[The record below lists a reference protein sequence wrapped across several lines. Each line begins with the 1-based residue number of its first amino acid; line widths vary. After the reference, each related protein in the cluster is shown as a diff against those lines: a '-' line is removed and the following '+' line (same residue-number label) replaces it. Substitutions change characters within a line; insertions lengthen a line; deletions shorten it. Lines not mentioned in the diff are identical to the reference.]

1 MSLVIANNVP
11 ALGAQHNLTRTSNA
25 LSKSLE
31 RLSSGFKVNR
41 GADGPAA
48 LVTSEKQRAQIA
60 GLSTAIDNT
69 NKAVS
74 MVQTAEGALT
84 EINSLL
90 VKVRSL
96 ALDSANAGVN
106 DADAQAAN
114 QAEIANALDTIDR
127 IANNTQ
133 FGSKKLLDGSAGVSA
148 TATGA
153 DVTVLKA
160 TDNSVAGTYAVD
172 IATAA
177 ERATVSA
184 GTDQT
189 AALAANEV
197 LTINGVS
204 VTLNT
209 GMSQAEVVAR
219 VNEFTGQT
227 GVVAVVDGTA
237 TKFYTENFGT
247 AAEISVV
254 SNLAAEP
261 DSTGVGI
268 SALTDTGVNIEG
280 TIGGN
285 AAMGTGNVLT
295 GTAGN
300 TMDVKISLAAQTGAA
315 NAHLSVTGAQGQ
327 VTVTDN
333 SLVFQIGANRNQTV
347 TLGVSNMGSS
357 SLGVG
362 LVNNQFGSLSAIDV
376 TSASKAQDAIAVIDQ
391 AIDDVSTTR
400 GALGAFQGN
409 TLESTANNL
418 RATLENT
425 VAAESVIRD
434 TDFAVE
440 IANMTQQQI
449 LQQAGLAVLGNA
461 NQMPQMVLSLL
472 R

>member
-1 MSLVIANNVP
+1 MSLVIANNVS

-60 GLSTAIDNT
+60 GLRTAIDNT
-69 NKAVS
+69 EKAVS

-90 VKVRSL
+90 AKVRSL

-133 FGSKKLLDGSAGVSA
+133 FGSKKLLDGSAGVAA
-148 TATGA
+148 TATS
-153 DVTVLKA
+153 DNVTVLKA
-160 TDNSVAGTYAVD
+160 TDQSVAGTYAVD
-172 IATAA
+172 ITTAA
-177 ERATVSA
+177 ERATRSA

-189 AALAANEV
+189 DVLAANEV
-197 LTINGVS
+197 LTINGVA
-204 VTLNT
+204 VTLNA
-209 GMSQAEVVAR
+209 GMSQSEVVAR

-227 GVVAVVDGTA
+227 GVRAVVDDGA
-237 TKFYTENFGT
+237 TKFYTETFGS
-247 AAEISVV
+247 AANISVV
-254 SNLAAEP
+254 SNLEAAA
-261 DSTGVGI
+261 DSTGVGLT
-268 SALTDTGVNIEG
+268 ALTDSGVNIEG

-285 AAMGTGNVLT
+285 AAIGTGNVLT

-300 TMDVKISLAAQTGAA
+300 TMDVKISLAAQTGAD
-315 NAHLSVTGAQGQ
+315 NVHSSVTGAQGQ

-333 SLVFQIGANRNQTV
+333 SLVFQIGANHNQTV
-347 TLGVSNMGSS
+347 KLGVSNMRSS

-362 LVNNQFGSLSAIDV
+362 LVNNEFGSLSAINV
-376 TSASKAQDAIAVIDQ
+376 TSASRAQDAIVVIDQ

-440 IANMTQQQI
+440 IANMTKQQI
-449 LQQAGLAVLGNA
+449 LQQAGLAAMANA

-472 R
+472 G

>member
-1 MSLVIANNVP
+1 MSLVIANNVS

-60 GLSTAIDNT
+60 GLRTAIDNT
-69 NKAVS
+69 EKAVS

-90 VKVRSL
+90 AKVRSL

-133 FGSKKLLDGSAGVSA
+133 FGSKKLLDGSAGVAA
-148 TATGA
+148 TATS
-153 DVTVLKA
+153 DNVTVLKA
-160 TDNSVAGTYAVD
+160 TDQSVAGTYAVD
-172 IATAA
+172 ITTAA
-177 ERATVSA
+177 ERATRSA

-189 AALAANEV
+189 DVLAANEV
-197 LTINGVS
+197 LTINGVA
-204 VTLNT
+204 VTLNA
-209 GMSQAEVVAR
+209 GMSQSEVVAR

-227 GVVAVVDGTA
+227 GVKAVVDGGA
-237 TKFYTENFGT
+237 TKFYTETFGS
-247 AAEISVV
+247 AANISVV
-254 SNLAAEP
+254 SNLEAAA
-261 DSTGVGI
+261 DSTGVGLT
-268 SALTDTGVNIEG
+268 ALTDSGVNIEG

-285 AAMGTGNVLT
+285 AAIGTGNVLT

-300 TMDVKISLAAQTGAA
+300 TMDVKISLAAQTGAD
-315 NAHLSVTGAQGQ
+315 NVHSSVTGAQGQ

-333 SLVFQIGANRNQTV
+333 SLVFQIGANHNQTV
-347 TLGVSNMGSS
+347 KLGVSNMRSS

-376 TSASKAQDAIAVIDQ
+376 TSASKAQDAIVVIDQ

-440 IANMTQQQI
+440 IANMTKQQI
-449 LQQAGLAVLGNA
+449 LQQAGLAAMANA

-472 R
+472 G